1 MSKASKKVENTRD
14 FDALVSRMV
23 EAKQY
28 IDGWTKELRKLEEQ
42 LTELF
47 STVDAASDFEGTE
60 SMESEAYR
68 VKFIYKLTRKV
79 DKDKALE
86 EIHRL
91 GVRPE
96 ELFIVKYDYSSQLYA
111 RLNDEQRNAVL
122 DSLTTKRAKT
132 SIEISNKEKDNG

>member
-60 SMESEAYR
+60 SMESEAYQ

-79 DKDKALE
+79 DKDKAE
-86 EIHRL
+86 AEIHRL
-91 GVRPE
+91 GIRPE
-96 ELFIVKYDYSSQLYA
+96 ELFIVKYDYSSQIYA